1 MKKTIEVKELH
12 LSYFKGAK
20 DLKINFNHITNIFGD
35 NSTYKSTVFD
45 AFSWLLFGKNANG
58 ESDTKFSIKTFDLN
72 NKVIEKVDHSVGG
85 VILVNGEEITIKKI
99 LREKWQKKRGSL
111 ESEFTGNETIYFWN
125 DVPKSQREY
134 QDKVKDILD
143 ETVFKLI
150 TDPLAF
156 NGMHW
161 EKQREILIS
170 IIGDVSDKEL
180 AQGNKDFEALLEK
193 LSNKELEE
201 YKKELAAKRLRLNN
215 EIKAIPTRID
225 EQIKS
230 KPEEQN
236 FSELLLKRQEIQ
248 LQIEKID
255 SEIEDRN
262 KAVEKHNLKRTE
274 DSNRLYELKTGNQNI
289 ELEIKKEIN
298 NRPQPK
304 NPLIELEYAIDEKRT
319 QHLSANRLFESLK
332 NDLSNNEIELEKVS
346 AAKNKKGEEWDKE
359 NARELKFDEGS
370 FDCPSCK
377 RPLDASDLE
386 KEKENMLADFKD
398 DKKSSLEIINREG
411 QQLAK
416 RETELKAE
424 IESLKER
431 IAKGSGKLTELQKEI
446 DKLQY
451 SIEQD
456 KAKPKE
462 PIQSPDDIFKRE
474 LSNHAPYQINLK
486 EISALEKGM
495 AEAKTVDVSE
505 LKTSKTNLQTELSEI
520 QKLLD
525 TKEQIQKIDAR
536 VKELAEEE
544 KNYAQQIAD
553 IEQQQYVA
561 QQFTIKK
568 VESIEAKVNELF
580 PVVKFKL
587 FETQVNGSE
596 VPTCKATYLGVD
608 WNDVNTAGRI
618 NSGIEIINVL
628 ANHYQVLGPIWIDN
642 AESVTKFT
650 ETDSQLI
657 KLIVSETDKKLNI
670 K

>member
-1 MKKTIEVKELH
+1 MKKNVEVKELT

-20 DLKINFNHITNIFGD
+20 SLQIGFSHITNIYGD
-35 NSTYKSTVFD
+35 NSTYKSTLFD
-45 AFSWLLFGKNANG
+45 GFDWLLFGKNANG
-58 ESDTKFSIKTFDLN
+58 ESDTKFSIKTYDLN
-72 NKVIEKVDHSVGG
+72 NKVIEKVDHSVEG
-85 VILVNGEEITIKKI
+85 VIVVNGEEITIKRI
-99 LREKWQKKRGSL
+99 LRENWQKKRGAL
-111 ESEFTGNETIYFWN
+111 ESEFTGNETLYFWN
-125 DVPKSQREY
+125 EVPKSKKEY
-134 QDKVKDILD
+134 QDKVKEILD

-170 IIGDVSDKEL
+170 IIGNVSDTEL

-193 LSNKELEE
+193 LSNKDLEE

-255 SEIEDRN
+255 SKTEDRN
-262 KAVEKHNLKRTE
+262 KSAEKSNQKRTE
-274 DSNRLYELKTGNQNI
+274 DSNRIYELKTGNQNI

-319 QHLSANRLFESLK
+319 QHLSANRLFENLN
-332 NDLSNNEIELEKVS
+332 NDLTNYEIDLDKVS
-346 AAKNKKGEEWDKE
+346 TAKNKKGEEWDKE
-359 NARELKFDEGS
+359 NATDIKFDQGS
-370 FDCPSCK
+370 FDCPTCK
-377 RPLDASDLE
+377 RPLDASDID
-386 KEKENMLADFKD
+386 KEKENMLSDFKE

-416 RETELKAE
+416 RETEIKTE
-424 IESLKER
+424 IAGLKER
-431 IAKGSGKLTELQKEI
+431 ISKGSEKLEQLLTEISQLQYEI
-446 DKLQY
+446 DQ
-451 SIEQD
+451 E

-462 PIQSPDDIFKRE
+462 ALQHPDDILKDE
-474 LSNHAPYQINLK
+474 LLQNSQYRANLVQIVA
-486 EISALEKGM
+486 IEKLM
-495 AEAKTVDVSE
+495 VEAVTVSFGE
-505 LKTSKTNLQTELSEI
+505 LKANKTKLEWDLI
-520 QKLLD
+520 VVQKLLD
-525 TKEQIQKIDAR
+525 TQEQIEKIDAR
-536 VKELAEEE
+536 VKELDAEE

-553 IEQQQYVA
+553 IEQQQFVA

-608 WNDVNTAGRI
+608 WNDVNTAGKI

-628 ANHYQVLGPIWIDN
+628 SNHYQVLAPIWIDN

-657 KLIVSETDKKLNI
+657 KLIVSETDKKLI
-670 K
+670 VK